1 MAKKT
6 KKKVNKKVSKQEKKG
21 RIIYAIVIL
30 FAFVFSLVVII
41 TNLAEIR
48 AKRREKIDD
57 VNDEVE
63 RLSSE
68 KSGQIQIIDSIKI
81 FNIEIITSGE
91 GTEVL
96 STVQNNTQ
104 EVLGDFEVIIKL
116 KDEIGNIIYAY
127 GYVPEMQPNTTIQVS
142 SEINR
147 KIGNIKEVEYYKY

>member
-1 MAKKT
+1 M
-6 KKKVNKKVSKQEKKG
+6 
-21 RIIYAIVIL
+21 
-30 FAFVFSLVVII
+30 VVII

-116 KDEIGNIIYAY
+116 KDINTIDEAESLKDMMIEMERKDAPSLPEGTYYINDLIGFEVYSYYCINYIILCFRNTRIDY
-127 GYVPEMQPNTTIQVS
+127 G
-142 SEINR
+142 
-147 KIGNIKEVEYYKY
+147 

>member
-6 KKKVNKKVSKQEKKG
+6 KKKINKKVSKQEKKG
-21 RIIYAIVIL
+21 RIIYAIIIL

-41 TNLAEIR
+41 TNLAEI
-48 AKRREKIDD
+48 REKIDD